1 MEKFKK
7 ITEDNFDDFIEDSY
21 DNWLANR
28 VKTFFIGINVD
39 NESDL
44 QYSLV
49 GCESMAATAEAVSWQ
64 PTAAKLARFSSNS
77 SASSGRRQPRREPA

>member
-44 QYSLV
+44 QYSQKDKIENYAL
-49 GCESMAATAEAVSWQ
+49 SNQFFNAFLIKYIMA
-64 PTAAKLARFSSNS
+64 N
-77 SASSGRRQPRREPA
+77 